1 MRLAGP
7 GSFAPKAERTVGMD
21 TKRAVTFGTAVIL
34 VLSALT
40 SSCRRDRNA
49 DGQNSLTNA
58 EKKAG
63 FVLLFNGR
71 DLKGWQGL
79 GLRGIPKGHWL
90 VEGDTIKNVPN
101 QDVPRGQGGKPTRNF
116 DLMTVGTFEDFELSF
131 EWKIAPRGNSG
142 VKYNVSEKMSADQ
155 AEAKNTAIGFE
166 YQVLD
171 DALNP
176 DARVGPHRSAAALYD
191 ILSVTGSVS
200 KPAGEFNAARI
211 LFRAR
216 HGEHWL
222 NGVKVLEFDLD
233 TPEFAARLAA
243 GKFKEIPGFADKRK
257 GHIVLQDHGDAV
269 WFRNIKVREFGPGRK
284 N

>member
-1 MRLAGP
+1 MTERLLFIP
-7 GSFAPKAERTVGMD
+7 RLT
-21 TKRAVTFGTAVIL
+21 L
-34 VLSALT
+34 LLALT
-40 SSCRRDRNA
+40 CLAFSCRPSREHV
-49 DGQNSLTNA
+49 GQNALTPE
-58 EKKAG
+58 EKSAG
-63 FVLLFNGR
+63 WTLLFNGR
-71 DLKGWQGL
+71 SLKGWQGL
-79 GLRGIPKGHWL
+79 GLPGIPKGHWV
-90 VEGDTIKNVPN
+90 VEGDAIKNVPN
-101 QDVPRGQGGKPTRNF
+101 QDVPRGKDGKSTPNF
-116 DLMTVGTFEDFELSF
+116 DLMTVRTFTDFELSF

-142 VKYNVSEKMSADQ
+142 VKYSVSEAMSADQ

-191 ILSVTGSVS
+191 ILPVTGSVS

-243 GKFKEIPGFADKRK
+243 SKFKEIPGFADKRK

-269 WFRNIKVREFGPGRK
+269 WFRNIKLRELVPARK